1 VSISWMAHQSHV
13 CTGRT
18 KRFGR
23 VVRGRGGQ
31 AIGRD
36 SSDAGGT
43 AGPRMGV
50 PIAGLVL
57 TGGVS
62 RRMGRDKASIVL
74 GDGRTCAQTVA
85 SRLAE
90 VADPVLEVGP
100 GTSDLT
106 AVPDDRPG
114 AGPLAALA
122 TGWAAL
128 AGRGHCGPVLVL
140 ACDLPAISVP
150 LLELLARAPGEG
162 TVVPVVEGR
171 PQPLCARFGV
181 ASLDQC
187 RTLVDEGRR
196 SLMALLDTTPVTWLG
211 PDVWSEIV
219 DQRCFADIDT
229 PADLAQL
236 VVHAGP
242 PAIDTGAGDR

>member
-1 VSISWMAHQSHV
+1 
-13 CTGRT
+13 
-18 KRFGR
+18 
-23 VVRGRGGQ
+23 
-31 AIGRD
+31 
-36 SSDAGGT
+36 
-43 AGPRMGV
+43 
-50 PIAGLVL
+50 
-57 TGGVS
+57 
-62 RRMGRDKASIVL
+62 MGRDKASIVL

-85 SRLAE
+85 SRLVE

-100 GTSDLT
+100 GTSALP

-114 AGPLAALA
+114 AGPLVGLA

-128 AGRGHCGPVLVL
+128 AGRGYCGPVLVV
-140 ACDLPAISVP
+140 ACDLPSISVP

-162 TVVPVVEGR
+162 TVVPVVGGR

-181 ASLDQC
+181 AALDRC

-196 SLMALLDTTPVTWLG
+196 SLMALLDGTPVTWLG

-229 PADLAQL
+229 PADLARL
-236 VVHAGP
+236 TVRSGVA
-242 PAIDTGAGDR
+242 AFDTRAGDR